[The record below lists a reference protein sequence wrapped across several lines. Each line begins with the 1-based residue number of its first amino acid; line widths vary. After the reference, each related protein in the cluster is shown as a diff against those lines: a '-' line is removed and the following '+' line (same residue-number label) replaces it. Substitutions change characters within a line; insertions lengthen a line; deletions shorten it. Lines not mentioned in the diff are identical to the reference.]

1 MTNDETEWRRAIG
14 GQSHA
19 TLSDSSTCSGQS
31 ARKNDVGRFRN
42 LFSDYTPASGL
53 VPPHTNAFPSAN
65 WNTALVSKS
74 NSDTWGFGGIETGDG
89 VFGFKS
95 ASSLPSPPATHLCNF
110 SNEVECLHDIAS
122 STGASNGIASSTFSS
137 HGIASSAGVLG
148 ANKSDRVQPW
158 QMRNRHSTHSQ
169 EQSLRISQ
177 APVHGFD
184 FNSSGNT
191 SGVVTQH
198 SMKQKE
204 KIVLWLRYWDGEER
218 KHYYYNTATEETAWV
233 LPAGALFEDGDEE
246 SKREALAA
254 SSNPPLP
261 SSAPS
266 DSLRKVVIPPFI
278 PKLWHEGATFAP
290 FSTTVSLILLL
301 FPLLFLSLS
310 AFLTVEVLCHT
321 HPDIYTSNILQDT
334 LHVQPVVVS
343 TSMVRYTPKWLKV
356 AMTPRSTR
364 PPTKIRRLT

>member
-1 MTNDETEWRRAIG
+1 MEWRRAIG

-19 TLSDSSTCSGQS
+19 TLSDSSLS
-31 ARKNDVGRFRN
+31 AGHSACKNDVGRFRN
-42 LFSDYTPASGL
+42 LFSEYTPVSGL

-65 WNTALVSKS
+65 RNTALVSKS
-74 NSDTWGFGGIETGDG
+74 NADTWGFGRIETGDG
-89 VFGFKS
+89 VGVFCFKS
-95 ASSLPSPPATHLCNF
+95 ASSLPSPPATHLRKI

-122 STGASNGIASSTFSS
+122 STGAFNCIASSTFSS
-137 HGIASSAGVLG
+137 HGIASSAGVIG

-177 APVHGFD
+177 SPVHGFD
-184 FNSSGNT
+184 YNSSGNT

-198 SMKQKE
+198 FMKQKE
-204 KIVLWLRYWDGEER
+204 TVLWLRYWDGEER

-233 LPAGALFEDGDEE
+233 LPDGAIFEDGDEE

-301 FPLLFLSLS
+301 SPLFSLSLS

-334 LHVQPVVVS
+334 LHVQPIVVS
-343 TSMVRYTPKWLKV
+343 TSMVRYTTKWLKV

-364 PPTKIRRLT
+364 PPTKIHRLT